1 MPKLQKRQTAPPY
14 CNSKSALPEQRLAV
28 SIEGDRIVAAD
39 GKPGV
44 PVDHDPFRD
53 AAGSRPK
60 RQTGKKADD
69 DRENR
74 DPRAP
79 FLPLLPCCG
88 HSFGEPSADSQRPK
102 KRYKPRL
109 RGQDLAGACEQG
121 VNWGRSMNPAA
132 RFGVVALILAGLGM
146 LTSMPGSLPVLAQN
160 SVLAQNPEPPPA
172 PTGPVAP
179 PPPQPPASNQFSAN
193 EVIDAGH
200 HFFGGVSRGLAALV
214 EKAGN
219 QWGQPNGYILG
230 EEAGGAFIGGLRYGD
245 GTLYTKNAGDVRV
258 YWQGPSL
265 GFDAGA
271 DGARTMMLVYNLPRT
286 EAIFE
291 RFGGIAGSA
300 YFVGGL
306 GMTALTANDIVVVPI
321 RSGVG
326 LRLGANLGYLKFTTR
341 PTWNPF

>member
-1 MPKLQKRQTAPPY
+1 
-14 CNSKSALPEQRLAV
+14 
-28 SIEGDRIVAAD
+28 
-39 GKPGV
+39 
-44 PVDHDPFRD
+44 
-53 AAGSRPK
+53 
-60 RQTGKKADD
+60 
-69 DRENR
+69 
-74 DPRAP
+74 
-79 FLPLLPCCG
+79 
-88 HSFGEPSADSQRPK
+88 
-102 KRYKPRL
+102 
-109 RGQDLAGACEQG
+109 
-121 VNWGRSMNPAA
+121 MNPAA

-146 LTSMPGSLPVLAQN
+146 LASMPASLPVLAGKL
-160 SVLAQNPEPPPA
+160 SLGAKPVLAQNPEPPPA

-245 GTLYTKNAGDVRV
+245 GTLYTKNAGDIRV